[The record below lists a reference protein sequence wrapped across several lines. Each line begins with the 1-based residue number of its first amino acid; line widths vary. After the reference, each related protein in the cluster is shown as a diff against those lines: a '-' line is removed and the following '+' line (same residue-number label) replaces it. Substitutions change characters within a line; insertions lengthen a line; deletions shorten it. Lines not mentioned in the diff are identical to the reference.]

1 MPFAY
6 CITALSL
13 AHFPSLPPTARHEKL
28 AIGDP
33 RNILSTPFGM
43 KFTGGKEYFDI
54 WKFNDIYK
62 VNDIKVAYTNPKVR
76 FARASRPG
84 TDAVPM
90 MRCS

>member
-54 WKFNDIYK
+54 WKFNDIYTL
-62 VNDIKVAYTNPKVR
+62 NDIKVAYTNPKVR